1 VRVGLKQAQNQI
13 REDIK
18 MSIRAKK
25 MRDADTMR
33 WDELNDSEKIERMRR
48 IIKGIEREILYFRRK
63 IDLMKNH
70 IHLDN
75 DNLVIRF
82 SDINPLDYGY
92 GECEKD
98 EYF

>member
-1 VRVGLKQAQNQI
+1 
-13 REDIK
+13 
-18 MSIRAKK
+18 MSIRAEKT
-25 MRDADTMR
+25 RDAQTMK

-48 IIKGIEREILYFRRK
+48 IIKGIEREILYLRRK
-63 IDLMKNH
+63 IELMKNH

-75 DNLVIRF
+75 DNLVIKF
-82 SDINPLDYGY
+82 SNINPLEYGY

>member
-1 VRVGLKQAQNQI
+1 
-13 REDIK
+13 